1 MDALANT
8 LTVLTEA
15 QTAKLLKLSP
25 RTLQTWRVR
34 GGGPA
39 FLKIGKRIMY
49 DRDDLLAWMR
59 STRRTST
66 SDRGRSVA

>member
-1 MDALANT
+1 MDAPTST
-8 LTVLTEA
+8 LTVLTEV

-39 FLKIGKRIMY
+39 FLKIGKRVMY

-66 SDRGRSVA
+66 SDRGQSVA